1 MATSKDPAEMFAAA
15 LKETEAQRR
24 AAAARKAEADGR
36 ERELKAARAELD
48 AAIEAVR
55 SSKASGRGRAEAD
68 AAWKVAKARV
78 IELET
83 GNRPSWAPAPA
94 AEPQHDEPQAEAAQG
109 EGVAADDAE
118 AVAEGQPASE

>member
-94 AEPQHDEPQAEAAQG
+94 EPQHDEAQAEATQG

-118 AVAEGQPASE
+118 AVAEDQPASE

>member
-1 MATSKDPAEMFAAA
+1 MFAAA

-24 AAAARKAEADGR
+24 AAVARKAEADGR

-55 SSKASGRGRAEAD
+55 SAKASGRGRAEAD
-68 AAWKVAKARV
+68 AAWKAAKARV

-83 GNRPSWAPAPA
+83 GSRPAWAPALPA
-94 AEPQHDEPQAEAAQG
+94 PAQ
-109 EGVAADDAE
+109 DDAE
-118 AVAEGQPASE
+118 SASESDQPTDDASTESEPHSLSE